1 MLIKDDVGLETIFE
15 NDKIDRDKQ
24 NNISGEQEM
33 QKNNDNK
40 QFTSTD

>member
-1 MLIKDDVGLETIFE
+1 MSIKDDVGLETIFE
-15 NDKIDRDKQ
+15 NDQNDQDKQ

-33 QKNNDNK
+33 QKNNENK